1 MSEIRSTQASVRFG
15 AAVTLTRL
23 EDLCDSL
30 ASSKPASQLRVFTQ
44 IKEMLRWFAGKQ
56 IRNVAA
62 VGGNIMTGSPISDL
76 NPIFLAAGCTL
87 EIRSYT
93 GPTKRVAFN
102 EKFYTGYRR
111 NILQPDEV
119 LVSLTIPFT
128 SPSQHFVA
136 YKQSKRRDDDIAIVN
151 SAFWLDLQAGAVK
164 QIRIAFGGVAPVT
177 KLALETCS
185 VLKGEQWSRDLVDK
199 AAGALLLE
207 FPLPPDVPG
216 AMVRYRQS
224 LILSFF
230 LKFFLTVDKEACG
243 SVAPAEDS
251 ATQVFS
257 KPALQ
262 SSQLWEL
269 RPEAGAGGPLGTSIP
284 HRAAEKQVAGTAV
297 YTDDIPPVAGELH
310 LGLVLSTR
318 AHATI
323 LGVDPAAARRG
334 GLGGP
339 QLGPARRQHLRNRHH
354 TGRACLRGGHRPLPG
369 PGGGRRG
376 GRGPRHRPASRP
388 AGEGGVQGPPHHY
401 HHGAGHRR
409 QVLPPLVQQHHPER
423 RCR

>member
-1 MSEIRSTQASVRFG
+1 MCYIQEPIFPPSLQLSPALDQQLLHFPSHRLAWWRPVTLNHLLRLRHAHPAAKIVTGNTELGVEVKFKGCEYPVYLQPGQVPELNSLTVGEEGVVVG

-185 VLKGEQWSRDLVDK
+185 ALKGEQWSRDLVDK

-224 LILSFF
+224 LIL
-230 LKFFLTVDKEACG
+230 
-243 SVAPAEDS
+243 
-251 ATQVFS
+251 
-257 KPALQ
+257 
-262 SSQLWEL
+262 
-269 RPEAGAGGPLGTSIP
+269 R
-284 HRAAEKQVAGTAV
+284 
-297 YTDDIPPVAGELH
+297 
-310 LGLVLSTR
+310 
-318 AHATI
+318 
-323 LGVDPAAARRG
+323 
-334 GLGGP
+334 
-339 QLGPARRQHLRNRHH
+339 
-354 TGRACLRGGHRPLPG
+354 
-369 PGGGRRG
+369 
-376 GRGPRHRPASRP
+376 
-388 AGEGGVQGPPHHY
+388 
-401 HHGAGHRR
+401 
-409 QVLPPLVQQHHPER
+409 
-423 RCR
+423 